1 MSGHKT
7 FGMLPGAGFSGLPV
21 TIRVAQGA
29 PVTDGVHV
37 LAQVDVPDLLGAP
50 AYLVFDSN
58 RGHIALT
65 VDGGG
70 SVHVEL
76 SAMLLR
82 LAQGAG
88 AAAPATSRIQ

>member
-7 FGMLPGAGFSGLPV
+7 LGMPPGAGFAGLPV
-21 TIRVAQGA
+21 TIKVAQGA

-37 LAQVDVPDLLGAP
+37 LAQVDVPDLLGAS

-58 RGHIALT
+58 LGHIALT

-76 SAMLLR
+76 AAMLLR

-88 AAAPATSRIQ
+88 TQSPATSRIQ